1 MLRPRRLLIRFESI
15 TLGSSLCVIL
25 VHLVVV
31 EALGLDEALASLA
44 GGYELSTAQIALIR
58 IFS

>member
-25 VHLVVV
+25 VQLVVV

-44 GGYELSTAQIALIR
+44 GRYELSTAQIALIR